1 MNVHDDKFNEVAD
14 IFMKELTNFIK
25 QLLSIHQKVSK
36 NGPISL
42 QDETPK
48 NKLLFLQQQLIK
60 GKLDKVLLDFGVKR
74 AAREISQSEMLALAK
89 VFNSGPF
96 SKDKKDVE
104 YDAIFSNIAVQ
115 YLIHNAIMQNEHD
128 IYNGGFTHYM
138 DDALSESYFMVKGFF
153 SFYHTNKAKMADI
166 ELEDNVEWKFIM
178 FTKKMLLSK
187 IKHWYLTEIQSYSYI
202 PPKYRLA
209 KQKKKYKRRFIPVE
223 DETLMRMPAND
234 IHHRTIVDKYG
245 ETIGDK
251 SYCQL
256 IKEVKEERNPQYALY
271 MDGSYRERKTY
282 KMIAHEY
289 EVSEGAVKA
298 GVSRGLA
305 YLRKKYNK
313 TTTN

>member
-1 MNVHDDKFNEVAD
+1 MGTKDENFDEVID
-14 IFMKELTNFIK
+14 LFMKELTNFIK
-25 QLLSIHQKVSK
+25 QLLSIHLKVSK
-36 NGPISL
+36 NGPLSL

-48 NKLLFLQQQLIK
+48 NKLLFLQQQLVK
-60 GKLDKVLLDFGVKR
+60 GKLDKVPLDYGVQR

-96 SKDKKDVE
+96 SKDKKGVE
-104 YDAIFSNIAVQ
+104 YDAIFANIAVQ
-115 YLIHNAIMQNEHD
+115 YCVHNAIMQNEHE

-138 DDALSESYFMVKGFF
+138 DDALSEAYFMVRGFF
-153 SFYHTNKAKMADI
+153 NFYNPNKARKTDI
-166 ELEDNVEWKFIM
+166 GLEDNVEWKFIM
-178 FTKKMLLSK
+178 FTKKLLPSK
-187 IKHWYLTEIQSYSYI
+187 IRHWYLTKIQSYSYVQT
-202 PPKYRLA
+202 KYRLA
-209 KQKKKYKRRFIPVE
+209 KQKKKYRRRVVPVE
-223 DETLMRMPAND
+223 DKTLMEMQAKE

-256 IKEVKEERNPQYALY
+256 IQEVKEERNPQYALY

-298 GVSRGLA
+298 GVSRGVA
-305 YLRKKYNK
+305 YLRKKYYK
-313 TTTN
+313 TATN